1 MSLQMF
7 TIHLSFSVA
16 DQQIS
21 DENTLKH
28 ISAFSRAFG
37 LPALSVASEGNDRRV
52 TMFNKVSQLVHFVL
66 FMYLCIIIST
76 SHVSL

>member
-21 DENTLKH
+21 DSLKH
-28 ISAFSRAFG
+28 ISACSRAFG

>member
-1 MSLQMF
+1 MF

-21 DENTLKH
+21 DSLKH

-52 TMFNKVSQLVHFVL
+52 TMFNKVYQLVHFFL

>member
-1 MSLQMF
+1 MF

-21 DENTLKH
+21 DSLKH

>member
-21 DENTLKH
+21 DSLKH

-66 FMYLCIIIST
+66 FIYLCIIIT

>member
-21 DENTLKH
+21 DSLKH

-52 TMFNKVSQLVHFVL
+52 TMFNKVYQLVHFFL

>member
-21 DENTLKH
+21 DSLKH